1 MDYFSFKSLLRRH
14 WVISNLYPT
23 PYPILD
29 PRTSRI
35 PPQSS
40 TLTLATDD
48 GGWWC
53 LVPFSQLERENNYM
67 LSIMRST
74 TLDLAV
80 VTPFC
85 ACFSSESSWG
95 TVALFTSCSTPLV
108 LPRLGLQSGRKSAA
122 KIAHAMRNAR
132 EGHSVTY
139 LQSKEA
145 PAGIHVRR
153 GSRLRGPRRR
163 VLSLSRESEL
173 RAHQTGLRTDSAS

>member
-1 MDYFSFKSLLRRH
+1 MMM
-14 WVISNLYPT
+14 V
-23 PYPILD
+23 
-29 PRTSRI
+29 
-35 PPQSS
+35 
-40 TLTLATDD
+40 A
-48 GGWWC
+48 GWWC

-74 TLDLAV
+74 TLDFGV

-132 EGHSVTY
+132 EGHLVTY
-139 LQSKEA
+139 LQSKEV

-153 GSRLRGPRRR
+153 AVVGYGGRDGGCCR
-163 VLSLSRESEL
+163 
-173 RAHQTGLRTDSAS
+173 

>member
-1 MDYFSFKSLLRRH
+1 MM
-14 WVISNLYPT
+14 V
-23 PYPILD
+23 
-29 PRTSRI
+29 
-35 PPQSS
+35 
-40 TLTLATDD
+40 A
-48 GGWWC
+48 GWWC
-53 LVPFSQLERENNYM
+53 RLVPFSQLERENNYM

-74 TLDLAV
+74 TLDFAV

-132 EGHSVTY
+132 EGHLVTY
-139 LQSKEA
+139 LQSKEV

-153 GSRLRGPRRR
+153 AVVGYGGRDGGCCR
-163 VLSLSRESEL
+163 
-173 RAHQTGLRTDSAS
+173 